1 MFYDVNFLFFSLNLT
16 GDMTME
22 RWSPSPFTLEKLIKS
37 NSKHD
42 RVLVRV
48 YDVIF
53 PYFFNPSRIQSMI
66 EF

>member
-1 MFYDVNFLFFSLNLT
+1 
-16 GDMTME
+16 ME
-22 RWSPSPFTLEKLIKS
+22 RWSPSPFTLEKVIKS

-53 PYFFNPSRIQSMI
+53 PYFFNPSHIPSMI